1 MADLHGRPARSA
13 ALAISEE
20 INHLKGDKVDVIINP
35 KGSVRLLYLE
45 CEEGEFRIRSGEIL
59 PINMP
64 DNAIP
69 EAEVTDGSGSLSLRE
84 GQSRVFPAPAMVTV
98 RGLSNKSV
106 LTYYFV

>member
-1 MADLHGRPARSA
+1 MSDLHGSSARPA

-20 INHLKGDKVDVIINP
+20 INHLKGDKVDVITNP

-45 CEEGEFRIRSGEIL
+45 CEAGEFRIRSGEIA
-59 PINMP
+59 PASMP
-64 DNAIP
+64 EDAVPDDEI
-69 EAEVTDGSGSLSLRE
+69 TDGSGSLSLRE
-84 GQSRVFPAPAMVTV
+84 GQVRVFPAPAKVTV

>member
-1 MADLHGRPARSA
+1 MGDLHGQPASPS

-20 INHLKGDKVDVIINP
+20 INHLKGEKVDVITNP

-45 CEEGEFRIRSGEIL
+45 CEEGDYRIRSGEVTSAG
-59 PINMP
+59 MP
-64 DNAIP
+64 EDAIP
-69 EAEVTDGSGSLSLRE
+69 DDEITDGTGSLSLRE
-84 GQSRVFPAPAMVTV
+84 GQIRIFPAPAKVTV